1 MKAGYSPFVSYG
13 PLFVAL
19 ERGYFAEQG
28 IDMDFVAFDA
38 SGLMIPPLSAGQ
50 LDIGSGVPGPA
61 LFNALSRGVDLK
73 LLVANSYSDGYLM
86 VRKELVDSGGL
97 QTWGDLRGKRV
108 SFHVE
113 GSSAD
118 YILRDAFYR
127 NGLTLQDVE
136 VQRLGNP
143 DIPPA
148 LANGAVDAA
157 VAPEPVPVAVEA
169 QGTAVRWSIL
179 RDVVG
184 LHVASSLLAGPS
196 LLNRGEGPVTRLV
209 TAVIQGQREFN
220 AGIQNGKVTDSGIRE
235 ILSKWT
241 NLPSQTIALTTVIEG
256 PPNGRIDL
264 DDLELQQDFWL
275 GEGLRLERLDLSKFV
290 ESKYVDAAV
299 ANLR

>member
-1 MKAGYSPFVSYG
+1 
-13 PLFVAL
+13 
-19 ERGYFAEQG
+19 
-28 IDMDFVAFDA
+28 
-38 SGLMIPPLSAGQ
+38 
-50 LDIGSGVPGPA
+50 VPGPA

-73 LLVANSYSDGYLM
+73 LLMANSYSDGYLM

-97 QTWGDLRGKRV
+97 QTWGDLRGRRV

-136 VQRLGNP
+136 VQRLGNR

-196 LLNRGEGPVTRLV
+196 LLSRGEGPVTRLV

-275 GEGLRLERLDLSKFV
+275 GEGLRLERLDLGKFV